1 LRNATAI
8 TSPYACTTNVARVP
22 AVPLGQAFLIT
33 ATGVAA
39 GGTGQFTY
47 TIDEANN
54 RQTTSLPAGRGRHA
68 GELLADRE
76 GADVLNPA
84 GPARGFTLI
93 EMVVV
98 VAIVG
103 ILVGL
108 GASNYSAWIT
118 NSRIRTAA
126 ETLASGLNTA
136 RNEAIKRNRLVR
148 FHLVSDL
155 GGGCAL
161 SPSGTSWVVSLN
173 DPTVTAGEQCDIEI
187 SDTTR
192 RSSSPKISR
201 RTGITGH
208 HHGPEHSSGPS
219 RHDRVQR
226 PRPGGKPQYRNSAD
240 RHRFVRRRRRANA

>member
-1 LRNATAI
+1 M
-8 TSPYACTTNVARVP
+8 
-22 AVPLGQAFLIT
+22 
-33 ATGVAA
+33 
-39 GGTGQFTY
+39 
-47 TIDEANN
+47 
-54 RQTTSLPAGRGRHA
+54 
-68 GELLADRE
+68 
-76 GADVLNPA
+76 LNPA

-98 VAIVG
+98 VAILG

-108 GASNYSAWIT
+108 GASNYSAWIA
-118 NSRIRTAA
+118 NSRIRTAT

-187 SDTTR
+187 SDTTAPFIVAKKSAAEQASR
-192 RSSSPKISR
+192 ITIAALNRGGAPADTIVFNGLGRVMVTGNNPIARIDIDSSAIVAAETR
-201 RTGITGH
+201 ELRIQLT
-208 HHGPEHSSGPS
+208 
-219 RHDRVQR
+219 
-226 PRPGGKPQYRNSAD
+226 PGGLIRMCDPNVAA
-240 RHRFVRRRRRANA
+240 ANPPDTRECIP

>member
-1 LRNATAI
+1 
-8 TSPYACTTNVARVP
+8 
-22 AVPLGQAFLIT
+22 
-33 ATGVAA
+33 
-39 GGTGQFTY
+39 
-47 TIDEANN
+47 
-54 RQTTSLPAGRGRHA
+54 
-68 GELLADRE
+68 
-76 GADVLNPA
+76 VLNPA

-155 GGGCAL
+155 GAGCAL

-187 SDTTR
+187 SDTTAPFIVAKKSAAEQASQVTITALNTALAPADTIVFNGLGR
-192 RSSSPKISR
+192 VASRNTAIAQIAIDSSAI
-201 RTGITGH
+201 
-208 HHGPEHSSGPS
+208 
-219 RHDRVQR
+219 V
-226 PRPGGKPQYRNSAD
+226 A
-240 RHRFVRRRRRANA
+240 RANA